1 MAFPFPTKKIT
12 QLPLYVSPLTGGEAL
27 EMVQGGVSVQV
38 PSRAFP
44 LATDSLITV
53 TGMGGSLPGSRQILQ
68 GIGIAFV
75 DTGPGGTLSIN
86 ATGAVAGPANPTSL
100 VGLAAVNGALLT
112 YMRSDAAPA
121 LSQTIAP
128 TWTAQH
134 IFSLDG
140 AANAAVLL
148 ASNRPQ
154 LDWNELDAAANNRR
168 WRMEAVSE
176 TFAGEVV
183 NDANNSVTIWLAVD
197 RTLNVVDSINLLA
210 TVVQIN
216 GQNVRDAAILTS
228 GTVNTARL
236 GAGVADATS
245 WLRGDSTWQ
254 VLPGGFTGFAN
265 PTASLGLAAINGAA
279 TTAMRS
285 DAAPALSQGIAPT
298 WTAQHI
304 FSLSGA
310 TNAAILL
317 SSVQPQLDWNET
329 DGAANNRRWREG
341 VNGEQFTYQVVND
354 ANSAA
359 VTWMAVDRTLNVVDS
374 IALTSTTLTWNGNP
388 ISTAVGANPTGTVG
402 LAAVNGAATT
412 FLRSDGAPALSQA
425 IVPTWTGIHTWSLV
439 APILTLSATGAALN
453 AKSTIIRNP
462 NGGLAIS
469 SALDASPNTAVD
481 NVFLAGRTA
490 VAWTSLAF
498 GNAADNPT
506 YTFLGTGLA
515 TFNGPMS
522 VTVAGTNAIP
532 MVLLTSTRPLLMM
545 NETDA
550 AANNRRWGITTEAE
564 QLQLYVINDANTV
577 AANWLSVDRTGA
589 VVDNVAFP
597 TQTIGSFIV
606 GGTTATVIGAA
617 AGTFNFNA
625 GANQGLYLI
634 AGSAAANSMIIWNQA
649 AAGDNLFITFGT
661 EAAFSG
667 RGSITYN
674 RAGGLTAYNTTSD
687 ARRKKNITDSK
698 PASDIL
704 DAIQIRAFDWKETD
718 IHLEHWF
725 VAQELH
731 KVVPHAVSVG
741 SEERDWGVDASTLVP
756 LLVKEIQDLRKRVRF
771 LEH

>member
-1 MAFPFPTKKIT
+1 MALIPTRKIP
-12 QLPLYVSPLTGGEAL
+12 QLTAYGVPLAGPEML
-27 EMVQGGVSVQV
+27 EIWATGVS
-38 PSRAFP
+38 RR
-44 LATDSLITV
+44 ITARDFALPIDALLTAV
-53 TGMGGSLPGSRQILQ
+53 NSSSTLPGSRYLTQ
-68 GIGIAFV
+68 GIGIV
-75 DTGPGGTLSIN
+75 LTDGGPGQPLRIDAS
-86 ATGAVAGPANPTSL
+86 GAVAGPANPTAQ
-100 VGLAAVNGALLT
+100 VGLAAVNGALVT

-121 LSQTIAP
+121 LSQAIAP

-134 IFSLDG
+134 IFALDG
-140 AANAAVLL
+140 ATNAAVML

-210 TVVQIN
+210 TAVQVN
-216 GQNVRDAAILTS
+216 GQSVRDAAILTS

-236 GAGVADATS
+236 GSGVADATS

-341 VNGEQFTYQVVND
+341 VNGEQFAYQVVND

-374 IALTSTTLTWNGNP
+374 IALTSTALTWNGNP
-388 ISTAVGANPTGTVG
+388 ISTAIGANPTGTVG

-425 IVPTWTGIHTWSLV
+425 IVPTWTGIHTWSLA

-453 AKSTIIRNP
+453 AKSTLIRNP

-498 GNAADNPT
+498 GNVADNPT

-634 AGSAAANSMIIWNQA
+634 AGSAAANSMILWNQA

-687 ARRKKNITDSK
+687 ARRKTNIRDSES
-698 PASDIL
+698 ASNIL
-704 DAIQIRAFDWKETD
+704 DAIRIRAFDWKETGN
-718 IHLEHWF
+718 HLEHWV

-731 KVVPHAVSVG
+731 EIVPYAVSVG
-741 SEERDWGVDASTLVP
+741 DEKHDWGVDATALVP
-756 LLVKEIQDLRKRVRF
+756 LLVKEIQDLRKRVAF